1 MAAAQN
7 TGQPFI
13 EFLGSFDKGINSGI
27 DPLLLPQNQLSYAVN
42 MSARGTFAHPRPPV
56 ITRTMTF
63 PVPDTAGVE
72 TAVKKGLWQGA
83 AYYRSDTLVGS
94 LIAQISGRLFQF
106 TPQANNTVA
115 VTEIT
120 VIDPMTLLPD
130 PNSATA
136 PQAWLWQAEKWM
148 IVQNGVANINPIFFN
163 GTTSA
168 RSNYSLP
175 VLFSTTTV
183 TATFKVDA
191 IGAVT
196 GAVNFT
202 DNTNMVV
209 GDIITFKK
217 FGQYVVTTVTPGA
230 PGTATLTN
238 QTATPLGSVVPIG
251 TVVSWQHIGTQ
262 LPPGRMG
269 CYGLGRVWMSLV
281 DGEQFVAGDL
291 VGGSSGTQAENYRDS
306 VLSITENSYLAG
318 GGNFFVPGSVG
329 SIQAMIFQAIL
340 DQQLGQGP
348 LLVVTPTITFSCQA
362 PLDRTTW
369 TSVQNPIVTEG
380 MIANGGMGQ
389 YSTIAVN
396 GDTIMRAVDGIRSLI
411 LARRDFNT
419 WGNTPISFEMN
430 RVLPLDA
437 PNLLPYSSAIFFDN
451 RLMVTLAPTA
461 STQGV
466 YHKGLVVLNAD
477 PLSGIAG
484 KAPSIWEGV
493 WLGLQPLQLVTG
505 IFDTVQ
511 RAWAFC
517 LNTTT
522 NEIELR
528 ELLAEGLAFDNKQY
542 YDNGTDPITY
552 ILESAQLF
560 KDPNTGD
567 RKFKQLHNGEIFVDQ
582 LVGVVNFRVQYQP
595 DQWPGW
601 VDWFSWTECATP
613 TNSNDPTT
621 QNYQPGFQPRMGLGQ
636 PRVDD
641 CDPCTNRPLRNG
653 YSFQVRITITGQCR
667 FLGARFECIPLPEP
681 QFAPQV
687 CAVPPVPPNLVP
699 AKICGCPGLP
709 LSVNITASGGTPP
722 YVFTFPNGLPNGLIA
737 NSLNDTTVNLS
748 VGVVPASFG
757 TSSFLITVTDN
768 NLQSSTQSF
777 SMVIQGPSN
786 NYTTPGQVGV
796 PYSSQP
802 IFSGGVAPYVV
813 SLASG
818 TLPTGLT
825 LASDGTLSGTPSAA
839 GTYDFF
845 ITDTDAEGCTCTTEM
860 FVIINP

>member
-1 MAAAQN
+1 MAA
-7 TGQPFI
+7 QPQKQEIQPII
-13 EFLGSFDKGINSGI
+13 EFLGSFDKGMNSGI
-27 DPLLLPQNQLSYAVN
+27 DPLLLSEDQLSYAVN
-42 MSARGTFAHPRPPV
+42 MSARGTFAHPRPP
-56 ITRTMTF
+56 ILTRTMVF
-63 PVPDTAGVE
+63 PSPDPAGVE

-83 AYYRSDTLVGS
+83 AYYRGDNLVGS

-106 TPQANNTVA
+106 IPQPNFTVT

-120 VIDPMTLLPD
+120 IPGD

-148 IVQNGVANINPIFFN
+148 IIQNGVAGVNPIFFD
-163 GTTSA
+163 GTTSR
-168 RSNYSLP
+168 RSNFSLP
-175 VLFSTTTV
+175 IKFNTTV
-183 TATFKVDA
+183 TAPTTVVPA
-191 IGAVT
+191 IGATSAAVT
-196 GAVNFT
+196 FA
-202 DNTNMVV
+202 DNTGMVV
-209 GDIITFKK
+209 GDVITFETY
-217 FGQYVVTTVTPGA
+217 GQMVVVTVAPGVG
-230 PGTATLTN
+230 GTATLVN
-238 QTATPLGSVVPIG
+238 QTAAPVGATIKA
-251 TVVSWQHIGTQ
+251 TRKVSWQHVGTE

-281 DGEQFVAGDL
+281 DGEQFIAGDL
-291 VGGSSGTQAENYRDS
+291 VGGSSGTQAENYRDA
-306 VLSITENSYLAG
+306 VLNVTENSYLAG

-419 WGNTPISFEMN
+419 WGNTPISFELN

-437 PNLLPYSSAIFFDN
+437 PNLLPFSSAIFFDN
-451 RLMVTLAPTA
+451 RLMMTLAPTA
-461 STQGV
+461 VEGRGV

-477 PLSGIAG
+477 PLSGIGG

-493 WLGLQPLQLVTG
+493 WLGIQPLQLVTG
-505 IFDTVQ
+505 VFDTVQ

-528 ELLAEGLAFDNKQY
+528 ELLAEGLAFDSAQY
-542 YDNGTDPITY
+542 YDNTFEPITY
-552 ILESAQLF
+552 IMESAQLF
-560 KDPNTGD
+560 KDSQHGD
-567 RKFKQLHNGEIFVDQ
+567 RQFKQLHNGEIFVDQ
-582 LVGVVNFRVQYQP
+582 LVGLVSFRVQYQP

-601 VDWFSWTECATP
+601 VDWFSWTECARP
-613 TNSNDPTT
+613 TSQSDPTKK
-621 QNYQPGFQPRMGLGQ
+621 NYQPGFKPRMGLGQ

-641 CDPCTNRPLRNG
+641 CDPCNNRPLRNG

-681 QFAPQV
+681 AFAPQS
-687 CAVPPVPPNLVP
+687 CDP
-699 AKICGCPGLP
+699 ICP
-709 LSVNITASGGTPP
+709 
-722 YVFTFPNGLPNGLIA
+722 
-737 NSLNDTTVNLS
+737 D
-748 VGVVPASFG
+748 
-757 TSSFLITVTDN
+757 
-768 NLQSSTQSF
+768 
-777 SMVIQGPSN
+777 
-786 NYTTPGQVGV
+786 
-796 PYSSQP
+796 
-802 IFSGGVAPYVV
+802 
-813 SLASG
+813 
-818 TLPTGLT
+818 PT
-825 LASDGTLSGTPSAA
+825 
-839 GTYDFF
+839 
-845 ITDTDAEGCTCTTEM
+845 
-860 FVIINP
+860 

>member
-1 MAAAQN
+1 MPAPQ
-7 TGQPFI
+7 TSFI
-13 EFLGSFDKGINSGI
+13 EFLGSFDRGINSGI

-42 MSARGTFAHPRPPV
+42 MSARGTFAHPRPPI
-56 ITRTMTF
+56 ITRTLTF

-72 TAVKKGLWQGA
+72 VAVKKGLWQGA
-83 AYYRSDTLVGS
+83 AYYRADTLVGS

-106 TPQANNTVA
+106 TPQTNNTVA

-120 VIDPMTLLPD
+120 IPGD

-148 IVQNGVANINPIFFN
+148 IIQNGVGGVNPIFFD
-163 GTTSA
+163 GTTSV
-168 RSNYSLP
+168 RSNYAKS
-175 VLFSTTTV
+175 VAFTTTLAANFTV
-183 TATFKVDA
+183 PA
-191 IGAVT
+191 IGANVT
-196 GAVNFT
+196 IHV
-202 DNTNMVV
+202 TNAANIVV
-209 GDIITFKK
+209 GDVITVNKV
-217 FGQYVVTTVTPGA
+217 GQFVVLDISGA
-230 PGTATLTN
+230 PNIVTLNQSAPFLGYVITAPNSL
-238 QTATPLGSVVPIG
+238 
-251 TVVSWQHIGTQ
+251 SWFHVGTQ

-269 CYGLGRVWMSLV
+269 CYGLGRVWMSLT

-291 VGGSSGTQAENYRDS
+291 VGGSSGTVANNYRDA
-306 VLSITENSYLAG
+306 VLNITENFYLAG

-348 LLVVTPTITFSCQA
+348 LLVVTPTVTFSCQA

-369 TSVQNPIVTEG
+369 ANVQNPIVTEG

-396 GDTIMRAVDGIRSLI
+396 GDTIMRAIDGIRSLI

-437 PNLLPYSSAIFFDN
+437 PNLLPFSSAIFFDN

-517 LNTTT
+517 LNTAT

-528 ELLAEGLAFDNKQY
+528 EILAEGLAFDSAQY
-542 YDNGTDPITY
+542 YDNGSEPISY
-552 ILESAQLF
+552 VLESAQLF
-560 KDPNTGD
+560 KDPNVGD

-582 LVGVVNFRVQYQP
+582 MVGLCSFRVQYQP

-601 VDWFSWTECATP
+601 VDWFSWTECATNP
-613 TNSNDPTT
+613 NITDPTT
-621 QNYQPGFQPRMGLGQ
+621 ANFQPGYKPRMGLGQ

-641 CDPCTNRPLRNG
+641 CDPCNNRPLRNG

-681 QFAPQV
+681 QFAPQS
-687 CAVPPVPPNLVP
+687 CTPICQDPP
-699 AKICGCPGLP
+699 
-709 LSVNITASGGTPP
+709 
-722 YVFTFPNGLPNGLIA
+722 
-737 NSLNDTTVNLS
+737 
-748 VGVVPASFG
+748 
-757 TSSFLITVTDN
+757 
-768 NLQSSTQSF
+768 
-777 SMVIQGPSN
+777 
-786 NYTTPGQVGV
+786 
-796 PYSSQP
+796 
-802 IFSGGVAPYVV
+802 
-813 SLASG
+813 
-818 TLPTGLT
+818 
-825 LASDGTLSGTPSAA
+825 
-839 GTYDFF
+839 
-845 ITDTDAEGCTCTTEM
+845 
-860 FVIINP
+860 